1 MESLF
6 QLEFLQKRSII
17 LYMSRQNYF
26 KGNFKLLIS
35 KTLIVIKCLKIS
47 FSINIPDKPLDCIP
61 ILLLFFFST
70 ITKYTSYTVRAGQ
83 FRVLI
88 LLFLICK
95 LYMFLCRVCLGIRLT
110 KMVGFH
116 HFTIFFWLS
125 SSLFTTFNEI

>member
-70 ITKYTSYTVRAGQ
+70 ITKYTSYTVRAGH

-88 LLFLICK
+88 FFSDLQIIYVL
-95 LYMFLCRVCLGIRLT
+95 RVCLGIKIT
-110 KMVGFH
+110 KMLG
-116 HFTIFFWLS
+116 FTILR
-125 SSLFTTFNEI
+125 LFLAQFKFVSNI